1 MASGR
6 GTRTVVA
13 LHAHPDDEALLTG
26 GSLALAARAGH
37 RVVVVVAT
45 AGEAGLAAQAVHDR
59 GPLAGVRLSELAAAA
74 AALGVARTELLGYAD
89 SGLDG
94 SQGGER
100 GFARTSV
107 DAAAERV
114 AAVLHEE
121 NADILIGY
129 DAAGGYGHPDHRQV
143 HRVAVRAAELAGT
156 PRLLEATVDRDALLR
171 AVRWAR
177 RLRLLSRVA
186 VPDLTSAFT
195 PAGQI
200 TLRVDVR
207 GALGAKAAAL
217 RAHASQATADGA
229 DRTLAMLLRLP
240 RPIFRR
246 VLGTE
251 WYVEPSRVSSNPR
264 REPLEPFG

>member
-1 MASGR
+1 MTASQ
-6 GTRTVVA
+6 TVVA

-45 AGEAGLAAQAVHDR
+45 AGEAGLAAQVVHDR
-59 GPLAGVRLSELAAAA
+59 GPLADVRLRELQEAA
-74 AALGVARTELLGYAD
+74 AALGVARTEVLGYAD

-94 SQGGER
+94 NRGGEHA
-100 GFARTSV
+100 FARTSV
-107 DAAAERV
+107 EAAAERV
-114 AAVLHEE
+114 AAVLRDEGA
-121 NADILIGY
+121 NILIGY

-143 HRVAVRAAELAGT
+143 HLVARRAAELAGT

-177 RLRLLSRVA
+177 RVRLLSRVA
-186 VPDLTSAFT
+186 VPDLTDAFT

-240 RPIFRR
+240 GPIFRR

-251 WYVEPSRVSSNPR
+251 WYVERSARSNSRR
-264 REPLEPFG
+264 RSPMEPFG